1 MMLLCTQNLAVAG
14 YGAKFVAPQRAL
26 RAGKAGRMV
35 GRMVLGFGTERLLR
49 DVFGALEAANA
60 ERPYMENYGR

>member
-1 MMLLCTQNLAVAG
+1 MLTQNLAVAG

-26 RAGKAGRMV
+26 RAGKAGRME

-49 DVFGALEAANA
+49 DVFGTLEAANA